1 MSVLEDG
8 IFLVAAANSTIA
20 KFRSKYHQEP
30 TDTKSGKP
38 VGQKLKKNKNQAE
51 QQCKQAYDAVSISQK
66 IQEKKSNRQQ

>member
-38 VGQKLKKNKNQAE
+38 VGQKLKNKNQAE
-51 QQCKQAYDAVSISQK
+51 QQCKQAYDAVSIFQK